1 MAAPLYCFGIK
12 VPEFP
17 GRVVISTREIVGNV
31 VRDRDLVARK
41 EKSQSIWP
49 GVFGGDLLASS
60 QGSFPRSSARG
71 KEPGYD
77 EASDLR
83 ENLCSQNSPL
93 YGILFNFNQ
102 FQFYYLSDTH

>member
-1 MAAPLYCFGIK
+1 MAAPLYRFGIK

-49 GVFGGDLLASS
+49 GVFAGHLLASS

-77 EASDLR
+77 EASDSR
-83 ENLCSQNSPL
+83 EKIYTREISHCTVNCSISIN
-93 YGILFNFNQ
+93 FNFII
-102 FQFYYLSDTH
+102 

>member
-1 MAAPLYCFGIK
+1 MW
-12 VPEFP
+12 
-17 GRVVISTREIVGNV
+17 SEIVT
-31 VRDRDLVARK
+31 LSRK

-60 QGSFPRSSARG
+60 QVSFPRSSARG

-93 YGILFNFNQ
+93 YGIYYSISINFNFII
-102 FQFYYLSDTH
+102 